1 MYGKKM
7 SKNKMAKGMKNI
19 KNPMPKTKMKKM
31 GKRK

>member
-1 MYGKKM
+1 M